1 MDIDRNPLGEIQM
14 SKFRSG
20 LLAAFFV
27 ALVVPFSAQADCIL
41 NDAEWDST
49 DGGCLDLSPGGL
61 VWSVESKKAT
71 LSSHTYAA
79 AVTYCNNLVEGGF
92 DDWRLPTKAE
102 MVAISFRN
110 AATHLNYSNSA
121 FNWRWTSTP
130 GTGANRNKIWAV
142 KIGDG
147 SSQLS
152 SKQSIYFEFCV
163 RQP

>member
-1 MDIDRNPLGEIQM
+1 M
-14 SKFRSG
+14 SKLSSG
-20 LLAAFFV
+20 LLAALFV
-27 ALVVPFSAQADCIL
+27 ALVVPFSAQAACIL
-41 NDAEWDST
+41 NDAEWDSV
-49 DGGCLDLSPGGL
+49 DGGCADLSPDGL

-71 LSSHTYAA
+71 GVSHSYAA
-79 AVTYCNNLVEGGF
+79 AVNYCNNLVEGGF
-92 DDWRLPTKAE
+92 ADWRLPTKEE
-102 MVAISFRN
+102 MVAISSRN

-121 FNWRWTSTP
+121 FNWRWTSSP
-130 GTGANRNKIWAV
+130 GAGVNKNRIWVV